1 MRLRDFAQ
9 KYLWRPEAGRNETPD
24 GSAAAT
30 AEDAHA
36 DLRRVQAHNNLYFK
50 SYWIMLM
57 AMFLITVAI
66 ALLYREEM
74 GGLAAVLGTGGVVQG
89 GLILQLNAAL
99 REKVNTD
106 MVAALSRRL
115 PPEALQKVLMA
126 ILEKG

>member
-9 KYLWRPEAGRNETPD
+9 KYLLKAELGTDEAPD
-24 GSAAAT
+24 GNAAAT

-36 DLRRVQAHNNLYFK
+36 DLRRVQAHNDLYFK

-57 AMFLITVAI
+57 AIFLITVAI
-66 ALLYREEM
+66 ALLYRDQM

-89 GLILQLNAAL
+89 GLILQLSAAL

-115 PPEALQKVLMA
+115 PPEQLQKVLMA